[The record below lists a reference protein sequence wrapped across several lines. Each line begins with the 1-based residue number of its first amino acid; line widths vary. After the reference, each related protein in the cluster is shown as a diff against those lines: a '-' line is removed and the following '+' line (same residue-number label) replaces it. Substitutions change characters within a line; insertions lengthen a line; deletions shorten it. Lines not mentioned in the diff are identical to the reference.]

1 MPRKTLCIAV
11 ICAFALAAVVGVW
24 ICCRRAS
31 RQPDL
36 DKVLYDRLFTLK
48 ELGPCVLVTQ
58 TYSNMPKSRMRPP
71 GVLQPMQDYLDF
83 TTNLFPGMT
92 YFPGDHHVGDPDEA
106 VKVGVE
112 VTRNVPDPSK
122 PGNVLLDFEFR
133 ATDETLVVTGVSW
146 NQKDFVAVA
155 RGSYWAAFLTSRG
168 EAEVSQ

>member
-1 MPRKTLCIAV
+1 M
-11 ICAFALAAVVGVW
+11 
-24 ICCRRAS
+24 
-31 RQPDL
+31 
-36 DKVLYDRLFTLK
+36 YDELFTLEK
-48 ELGPCVLVTQ
+48 LEQPCVLVTQ
-58 TYSNMPKSRMRPP
+58 TYSKMPKSGSPPP

-92 YFPGDHHVGDPDEA
+92 FWPGDHHVGDPDEA

-112 VTRNVPDPSK
+112 VTRNVSDPAK